1 MPTAQHLRLRCFL
14 EGIEVPIVSASLS
27 IQPDSPAQ
35 CQIQIPATD
44 KAHDLLPRTLVH
56 VFYYDYHDGPGDTFS
71 VRVGNEDQVLAARRI
86 AEMQNESA
94 NAGNVQSSAPTS
106 DTTTSGSVATRTTF
120 ETELPGLTGID
131 LGAYPIGPN
140 HGPGTQLPSAGAA
153 PTTAARVESSQIRQ
167 DENNDPLRDEQIYD
181 QNWRLFFC
189 GEVVGYQFVKSYNNR
204 GIILD
209 CMDLS
214 IYWDT
219 CYQYKVNVASLTG
232 NAMANFVGAGT
243 SLWDVFFQSAT
254 SSLVD
259 IVSRRSYSRP
269 DLTGLLSGIV
279 HLLERVGGVYTAP
292 GRSFRG
298 VNDFFSIAELRLHLV
313 DMICA
318 SENDN
323 SSRQVFAQRAYNA
336 WTRKEGGQLGEIASF
351 REILNL
357 VNRYIFHN
365 VIPCPIAKYEPPD
378 QVATSRSVRYNI
390 MDTPA
395 GRRILEY
402 ARQVQARANAQRD
415 CWAEQL
421 SNGSNPSSDLVHT
434 ALIEYVGIASA
445 CEHNL
450 IPSLNRL
457 GARAAAVKAVIA
469 RQKSDFISSYIN
481 GGDQLS
487 AVNGV
492 LAPVSAEVAS
502 VMDEC
507 ISAMTGL
514 PPQSRTVSNTRR
526 VCARLNAQIMRP
538 DIFMVAPPRCNVIFP
553 ELYSSMQFSRQ
564 YLREVS
570 RMRLTVSDE
579 IFGPDMLLDNWY
591 FSPDVEV
598 LGQRLR
604 QGTTD
609 AGGVA
614 EGATLQQAAYS
625 CRLMDHELFT
635 GVVPIFERM
644 NEVNIYAA
652 RAQMVTRRGA
662 VVPYA
667 MRAANFQFFKNR
679 MAPRSMSVSGKFNP
693 YIAPGFPVAV
703 IDRYMTKEGIELANV
718 RGVDLIA
725 QSLTRGWDRALQD
738 RNEYDRTAGN
748 AEFSPIDVWIALRN
762 TVPIQ
767 FTGLLM
773 AVQHNVSQS
782 SAGTSY
788 TITTSRT
795 HRDKDELLGSNVM
808 QVSRRQ
814 PSQSI
819 RTSFVA
825 ALEGDPPQVGQLGP
839 YYGLITNVM
848 SVSRTG
854 SFLLFGTFGGGR
866 PRRETVRV
874 PVGITQSARSYGPE
888 VVGMVGDRDTEVT
901 FRAYQIIEE
910 VDRWR
915 GQHVEVP
922 MEDFLRPPWMS
933 EVWASDRIGGVYQ
946 QFFGTGAITD
956 PIVIDTGTARVT
968 YTEPYDETHTEAR
981 ARNQAIQ
988 DPIRASG
995 TTNQTADMD
1004 ITVERA
1010 IDLLVKSYS
1019 EIRQAGLDVH
1029 EFIRAYTWR
1038 PVATIDD
1045 MLGSRDLEMDPATG
1059 RVLQGIEGF
1068 HSRAFGRYEAGSNLR
1083 NLVPENMS
1091 GTNAAE
1097 QEEDRYHIAARILGI
1112 GTEAGQDRRNLL
1124 TRLDKRCEKS
1134 SAVLAYVQELWDSRG
1149 QLG

>member
-44 KAHDLLPRTLVH
+44 RAHDLLPRTLVH
-56 VFYYDYHDGPGDTFS
+56 VFYYDYHDGPGDTLS
-71 VRVGNEDQVLAARRI
+71 VRVGNEDQVLAARRL
-86 AEMQNESA
+86 AEMLNESE
-94 NAGNVQSSAPTS
+94 NAGNVQPNTQTG

-120 ETELPGLTGID
+120 AEDLPGLTGISLD
-131 LGAYPIGPN
+131 PAGA
-140 HGPGTQLPSAGAA
+140 QLPSEGAS
-153 PTTAARVESSQIRQ
+153 PTAAARVESSQIRQ
-167 DENNDPLRDEQIYD
+167 DESDDPLRDEQVND

-189 GEVVGYQFVKSYNNR
+189 GEVIGYQFVKSYNNR

-259 IVSRRSYSRP
+259 IVTRRSYSRP

-279 HLLERVGGVYTAP
+279 HLLERVGGVYTSP

-323 SSRQVFAQRAYNA
+323 SSRQMFARRAYNA
-336 WTRKEGGQLGEIASF
+336 WTRREGGQLGEIASF

-378 QVATSRSVRYNI
+378 QIATSRSVRYNI
-390 MDTPA
+390 ADTPE
-395 GRRILEY
+395 GRRWLGY
-402 ARQVQARANAQRD
+402 ARELYSSAVVGRTAWAAQTGAGAPTAELDRSVTAVFAGVANGCEQV
-415 CWAEQL
+415 
-421 SNGSNPSSDLVHT
+421 
-434 ALIEYVGIASA
+434 
-445 CEHNL
+445 L
-450 IPSLNRL
+450 IPALNRL
-457 GARAAAVKAVIA
+457 GARAAASKAVTA
-469 RQKSDFISSYIN
+469 RQKANLVSSYITT
-481 GGDQLS
+481 GPS
-487 AVNGV
+487 AQM
-492 LAPVSAEVAS
+492 VSELTTLMDDVITAL
-502 VMDEC
+502 DEC
-507 ISAMTGL
+507 ISALTGL
-514 PPQSRTVSNTRR
+514 PPRSRNVSNTRR
-526 VCARLNAQIMRP
+526 VSARLNSQIMRP

-564 YLREVS
+564 FLREVT

-591 FSPDVEV
+591 YAPDVEV
-598 LGQRLR
+598 LGERVR

-609 AGGVA
+609 TGGIA
-614 EGATLQQAAYS
+614 EGATLQRAAYS

-635 GVVPIFERM
+635 GVVPVFERM
-644 NEVNIYAA
+644 NEVNMYAA

-667 MRAANFQFFKNR
+667 MRAAHFQFFKNR

-693 YIAPGFPVAV
+693 YIAPGFPAAV
-703 IDRYMTKEGIELANV
+703 IDRYMTKEGIEMANL
-718 RGVDLIA
+718 RGIDLLG
-725 QSLTRGWDRALQD
+725 QSLTRGWARVIEDR
-738 RNEYDRTAGN
+738 REYDRHVGN
-748 AEFSPIDVWIALRN
+748 DEFSPMDVWIALRN
-762 TVPIQ
+762 TVPVQ

-788 TITTSRT
+788 TLSTART
-795 HRDKDELLGSNVM
+795 HRDRDELLGSNVM
-808 QVSRRQ
+808 QVARRQ
-814 PSQSI
+814 PAQTT

-825 ALEGDPPQVGQLGP
+825 ALEGDPPLVGQLGP
-839 YYGLITNVM
+839 YYGLITNVV

-854 SFLLFGTFGGGR
+854 SFLLFGTFSGGR
-866 PRRETVRV
+866 PRREVVRV
-874 PVGITQSARSYGPE
+874 PVGITQPARSYGPE
-888 VVGMVGDRDTEVT
+888 VVGMVGSRDAQVT
-901 FRAYQIIEE
+901 FQAYQVTEE

-933 EVWASDRIGGVYQ
+933 DVWASDRIGGVYQ
-946 QFFGTGAITD
+946 QFFGTGALTD
-956 PIVIDTGTARVT
+956 PMVIDTGTARAT
-968 YTEPYDETHTEAR
+968 YTEDYDETHNEAG
-981 ARNQAIQ
+981 ARNQTVQ
-988 DPIRASG
+988 DPIRADG
-995 TTNQTADMD
+995 TTNQTADLD
-1004 ITVERA
+1004 ITIERA

-1045 MLGSRDLEMDPATG
+1045 MLGTRDLEMDPATG
-1059 RVLQGIEGF
+1059 RVLRGVEGF
-1068 HSRAFGRYEAGSNLR
+1068 HSRAFGRGETGSNLR
-1083 NLVPENMS
+1083 NLVPENMA
-1091 GTNAAE
+1091 GTNASE
-1097 QEEDRYHIAARILGI
+1097 QEEDRYHIAARLLGI
-1112 GTEAGQDRRNLL
+1112 GTGANQDRRNLL
-1124 TRLDKRCEKS
+1124 TRLDKRADKS
-1134 SAVLAYVQELWDSRG
+1134 AAVLAYVQELWDSRG

>member
-1 MPTAQHLRLRCFL
+1 ML
-14 EGIEVPIVSASLS
+14 
-27 IQPDSPAQ
+27 
-35 CQIQIPATD
+35 
-44 KAHDLLPRTLVH
+44 
-56 VFYYDYHDGPGDTFS
+56 
-71 VRVGNEDQVLAARRI
+71 
-86 AEMQNESA
+86 NESE
-94 NAGNVQSSAPTS
+94 NAGSVQSDTQTG

-120 ETELPGLTGID
+120 AEDLPGLTGVSLD
-131 LGAYPIGPN
+131 PEGA
-140 HGPGTQLPSAGAA
+140 QLPSEGA
-153 PTTAARVESSQIRQ
+153 PSTAVARVESSQIRQ
-167 DENNDPLRDEQIYD
+167 NESDDPLRDEQVND

-189 GEVVGYQFVKSYNNR
+189 GEVIGYQFVKNYNNR

-214 IYWDT
+214 LYWDT

-259 IVSRRSYSRP
+259 IVTRRSYSRP

-279 HLLERVGGVYTAP
+279 HLLERVGGVYTSP

-323 SSRQVFAQRAYNA
+323 SSRQVFARRAYNA
-336 WTRKEGGQLGEIASF
+336 WTRREGGQLGEIASF

-357 VNRYIFHN
+357 VNRYIFHS

-378 QVATSRSVRYNI
+378 QIATSRSVRYNI

-395 GRRILEY
+395 GRRALDL
-402 ARQVQARANAQRD
+402 ARQIQARANAQRD
-415 CWAEQL
+415 CWAEHVASGL
-421 SNGSNPSSDLVHT
+421 SLPSDLVPT
-434 ALIEYVGIASA
+434 ARSEYVGIASA
-445 CEHNL
+445 LEHSL
-450 IPSLNRL
+450 IPSLNQL
-457 GARAAAVKAVIA
+457 GARNAAVKAVVA
-469 RQKSDFISSYIN
+469 RQKADSISAYIN
-481 GGDQLS
+481 FAERVID
-487 AVNGV
+487 VTV
-492 LAPVSAEVAS
+492 LAATSEEAASA
-502 VMDEC
+502 MDEC
-507 ISAMTGL
+507 VSAMTGL
-514 PPQSRTVSNTRR
+514 PPRSRNVSSTRR
-526 VCARLNAQIMRP
+526 VSARLNSQIMRP

-564 YLREVS
+564 FLREVT

-591 FSPDVEV
+591 YAPDVEV
-598 LGQRLR
+598 LGERVR

-614 EGATLQQAAYS
+614 EGATLQRAAYS

-635 GVVPIFERM
+635 GVVPVFERM
-644 NEVNIYAA
+644 NEVNMYAA

-667 MRAANFQFFKNR
+667 MRAAHFQFFKNR

-693 YIAPGFPVAV
+693 YIAPGFPATV
-703 IDRYMTKEGIELANV
+703 IDRYMTKEGIEMANL
-718 RGVDLIA
+718 RGIDLLG
-725 QSLTRGWDRALQD
+725 QSLTRGWARVIEDRT
-738 RNEYDRTAGN
+738 EYDRNVGN
-748 AEFSPIDVWIALRN
+748 AEFSPMDVWSALRN
-762 TVPIQ
+762 TVPVQ

-773 AVQHNVSQS
+773 SVQHNVSQG

-788 TITTSRT
+788 TLSTART
-795 HRDKDELLGSNVM
+795 HRDRDELLGSNVM

-814 PSQSI
+814 PAQST

-866 PRRETVRV
+866 PRREVVRV
-874 PVGITQSARSYGPE
+874 PVGVTQSARSYGPE
-888 VVGMVGDRDTEVT
+888 VVGMVGSREAEVT
-901 FRAYQIIEE
+901 FRAYQITEE

-915 GQHVEVP
+915 GQRVEVP

-933 EVWASDRIGGVYQ
+933 DVWASDRIGGVYQ

-956 PIVIDTGTARVT
+956 PMIIDTGTARAT
-968 YTEPYDETHTEAR
+968 YTEDYDETHSEAG
-981 ARNQAIQ
+981 ARNQTVQ
-988 DPIRASG
+988 DPIRADG
-995 TTNQTADMD
+995 TTNQTADLD
-1004 ITVERA
+1004 ITIERA

-1045 MLGSRDLEMDPATG
+1045 MLGTRDLEMDPATG
-1059 RVLQGIEGF
+1059 RVLRGVEGF
-1068 HSRAFGRYEAGSNLR
+1068 HSRAFGRGETGSNLR
-1083 NLVPENMS
+1083 NLVPENMA
-1091 GTNAAE
+1091 GTNASE
-1097 QEEDRYHIAARILGI
+1097 QEEDRYHIAARLLGI
-1112 GTEAGQDRRNLL
+1112 GTGANQDRRNLL
-1124 TRLDKRCEKS
+1124 TRLDKRSDKS
-1134 SAVLAYVQELWDSRG
+1134 EAVLAYVQELWDSRG